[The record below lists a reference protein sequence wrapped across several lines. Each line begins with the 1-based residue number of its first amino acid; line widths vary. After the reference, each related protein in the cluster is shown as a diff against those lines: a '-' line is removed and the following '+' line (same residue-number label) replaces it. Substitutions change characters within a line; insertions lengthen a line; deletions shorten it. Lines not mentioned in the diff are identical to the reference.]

1 MDLPTSWDA
10 LRKQARKLEAQLD
23 EHMNSYRRLVSTKD
37 DGTQT
42 ELDSA
47 IDRLLKQLKQVNTQM
62 QSWVSSGGLETYSH
76 TLTRHQ
82 EILEDL
88 NQEFYRLRS
97 SIRAKQEHAS
107 LLEDFREFD
116 RTRLDLEDGG
126 GSQEQSLLKE
136 HASISK
142 NTGQMDTVIS
152 QAQATLGSLVSQRS
166 TFGGITS
173 KIGNIS
179 SRLPTVNHILSS
191 IKRKKSMDTIILSL
205 VASVC
210 TFLILI
216 YWFTK

>member
-62 QSWVSSGGLETYSH
+62 QSWVSSGRLETYSH

-142 NTGQMDTVIS
+142 STGQMDTVIS
-152 QAQATLGSLVSQRS
+152 QAQATLVSQCS

-179 SRLPTVNHILSS
+179 SRLPTVNHIVSS

-205 VASVC
+205 VASVF